1 MVLDKHDTIGI
12 DAVAMCVNDI
22 ACAGGEPLF
31 FLDYIACG
39 KNEPEKIASIVSG
52 VAEGCLQSGAALI
65 GGETA
70 EHPGLM
76 AEDEYDLAGFAEK
89 YGIRDYRGGG
99 RSSGRETIGRVAA
112 GAIASKILNEL
123 GISLCAYTKAIG
135 PYVINETEYNYSEI
149 SQNSL
154 YMPNNNIA
162 EQAGQY
168 ITSLMKETNSCGGVI
183 ECIADGL
190 PVGLGE
196 PVFDKLDALL
206 AQAVMSIGAVKGV
219 EIGDGFQAASSVGSK
234 NNDPFYVENGEVHK
248 KTNHSGG
255 TLGGMSDGSRLIVR
269 AAVKPTSSIAIPQ
282 ETINTA
288 HENTEIVIHG
298 RHDPVIVP
306 RAVVVVEAMTAI
318 TLTDLLLQNMTAKM
332 DHLKQIYTKEI

>member
-1 MVLDKHDTIGI
+1 MFRPGH
-12 DAVAMCVNDI
+12 A
-22 ACAGGEPLF
+22 
-31 FLDYIACG
+31 DY
-39 KNEPEKIASIVSG
+39 PF
-52 VAEGCLQSGAALI
+52 
-65 GGETA
+65 T
-70 EHPGLM
+70 
-76 AEDEYDLAGFAEK
+76 EK

-269 AAVKPTSSIAIPQ
+269 AAEKPTSSIAIPQ

>member
-1 MVLDKHDTIGI
+1 MFRPGH
-12 DAVAMCVNDI
+12 A
-22 ACAGGEPLF
+22 
-31 FLDYIACG
+31 DY
-39 KNEPEKIASIVSG
+39 PF
-52 VAEGCLQSGAALI
+52 
-65 GGETA
+65 T
-70 EHPGLM
+70 
-76 AEDEYDLAGFAEK
+76 EK

-234 NNDPFYVENGEVHK
+234 NNDPSMLKMEKYIRRQIIRRYAWRHERRLPTDRPGSS
-248 KTNHSGG
+248 KTDI
-255 TLGGMSDGSRLIVR
+255 LYR
-269 AAVKPTSSIAIPQ
+269 
-282 ETINTA
+282 NTA
-288 HENTEIVIHG
+288 G
-298 RHDPVIVP
+298 DDKYS
-306 RAVVVVEAMTAI
+306 A
-318 TLTDLLLQNMTAKM
+318 
-332 DHLKQIYTKEI
+332 

>member
-1 MVLDKHDTIGI
+1 MKKI
-12 DAVAMCVNDI
+12 
-22 ACAGGEPLF
+22 F
-31 FLDYIACG
+31 RYFL
-39 KNEPEKIASIVSG
+39 
-52 VAEGCLQSGAALI
+52 
-65 GGETA
+65 TA
-70 EHPGLM
+70 ENPVRVNLQRDAARKILSRFSRESLKAKRPEHRFLFSYVIKTNVPEIMETLFLCFVRGMRIILLRKNT
-76 AEDEYDLAGFAEK
+76 ASAITEEAG
-89 YGIRDYRGGG
+89 
-99 RSSGRETIGRVAA
+99 GRVAA